1 MNNQTLEDK
10 LKEEISYPGLHLID
24 TVENIKQIFKDE
36 GYVTTDVKEKT
47 DKLVQEMVNLHARMN
62 QDMIRLG
69 LTSTPVK
76 ETPNVYHGT
85 KYPDPRPCTKNS
97 HFIEHEQSDCGCG
110 YTKGMSK

>member
-10 LKEEISYPGLHLID
+10 LLDLDLEFLHGVPVNLNREM
-24 TVENIKQIFKDE
+24 VEQIKQVFKDE
-36 GYVTTDVKEKT
+36 GYTKKHHI
-47 DKLVQEMVNLHARMN
+47 L
-62 QDMIRLG
+62 
-69 LTSTPVK
+69 
-76 ETPNVYHGT
+76 YGT